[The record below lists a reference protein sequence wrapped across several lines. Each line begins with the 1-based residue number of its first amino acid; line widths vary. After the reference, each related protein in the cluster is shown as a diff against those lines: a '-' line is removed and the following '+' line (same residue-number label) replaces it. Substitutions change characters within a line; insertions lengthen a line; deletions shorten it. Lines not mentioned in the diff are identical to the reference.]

1 MKLILRALLVLL
13 AVHNAFADEV
23 SIDRQTILEL
33 RKLIASP
40 SRVDQE
46 IHSELGNI
54 HSLFFL
60 IHFLMKERLQ
70 KLSRG

>member
-33 RKLIASP
+33 RTLIASP

-54 HSLFFL
+54 HSLFL
-60 IHFLMKERLQ
+60 IHFPMKERLQ

>member
-54 HSLFFL
+54 HSLFL